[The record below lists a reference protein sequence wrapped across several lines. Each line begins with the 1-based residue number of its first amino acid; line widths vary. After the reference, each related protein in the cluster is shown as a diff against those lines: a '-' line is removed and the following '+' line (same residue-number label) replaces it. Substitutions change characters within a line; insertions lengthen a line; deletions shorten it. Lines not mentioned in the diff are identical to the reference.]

1 MLKKLSLLLILLL
14 CLSACV
20 PVLIAT
26 VGATVGGAII
36 YDKRST
42 QAMLEDQQIAN
53 RASAALNSDPQ
64 LKDNARI
71 SVAVFNKVVLMI
83 GQAKSTAARQRA
95 YQDVRSVSEVKR
107 VYNQVVISDQLS
119 LMDASKDTW
128 ITSKVKTAMLMK
140 KGLHSS
146 QIKVVTENK
155 VVYLMGVVTPKQAQL
170 ATDAA
175 RQVDGVQRVVQVFEN
190 EY

>member
-95 YQDVRSVSEVKR
+95 YQDVRSVSQVKR